1 MTMAGQGQNDPFVV
15 ALVELCRLNGIQVP
29 PERLSDGLTGGDA
42 AGADAAGGG
51 EARLAPEHAAIA
63 LRRANM
69 SCRISS
75 PALADIPPASL
86 PALLFLRD
94 GQYAVLES
102 VEDGRCILV
111 HPETGGGRED
121 CALSELTGRYA
132 GRALFARPLDVL
144 SDRLGETVAA
154 SRHWIIGPVLDN
166 LRIYRDVVLAAM
178 MANLLAVG
186 ASLFSMQVYD
196 RVVPSGAFDTLWILA
211 SGVGLAIC
219 LEFVLRIMRARLV
232 DVTGRDL
239 DLRLSSQL
247 FEHVTNLHLS
257 QQPRSTGV
265 FANQVRDFA
274 VVREF
279 FTSSTVAALS
289 DLPFTLIFIAIIAFI
304 GGPVALVTLVAS
316 VAIVL
321 PGIVLQKHLAQVSRE
336 HNKESAALNGILLEA
351 VSNLETV
358 KAARAEARLQRA
370 YAQLSAT
377 IAGSSIRS
385 RELTT
390 LISQF
395 VASTQQIAYGGVV
408 IVGVYRISEG
418 HMTVGALIACT
429 LLSGRALSPM
439 SRVAGLLARWQGV
452 RAAME
457 GLDRIMAMPVER
469 PADRQYLR
477 APHFAGAYQL
487 RDVTFS
493 HEKDSPPEL
502 SIAGLEIA
510 AGEHAALIGAN
521 GAGKSTL
528 LRLLAGFTAPTAG
541 SLLVDNLSLSQ
552 IDPIDRRRQIGYLP
566 QSVALFQGT
575 LRDNLLLDRGIHSDD
590 ELMAALDAVGLG
602 AYVRRHVRGL
612 DLRIHSNANVSG
624 GQRQAIGLARVL
636 LQDPRIVLLDEP
648 TAAFDQITEKHVI
661 AYLRDWL
668 GSRTAIIAT
677 HKREVLALTETAL
690 VLKDGGIA
698 YHGALGQV
706 IDLGNHANGIKT
718 VK

>member
-1 MTMAGQGQNDPFVV
+1 MSTVTGADPFVV
-15 ALVELCRLNGIQVP
+15 ALLELCRLNGVQVP
-29 PERLSDGLTGGDA
+29 VERLMDGLVDA
-42 AGADAAGGG
+42 
-51 EARLAPEHAAIA
+51 EARLSPNHAAIA

-69 SCRISS
+69 SCRISDR
-75 PALADIPPASL
+75 ALSDIPAASL
-86 PALLFLRD
+86 PVLLFLQ
-94 GQYAVLES
+94 GGHFAILEKI
-102 VEDGRCILV
+102 EDGRCILV
-111 HPETGGGRED
+111 QPETGGGRED
-121 CALSELTGRYA
+121 CTQEELIARYA
-132 GRALFARPLDVL
+132 GRALFAKPLDVL
-144 SDRLGETVAA
+144 SDRLGETIKEK
-154 SRHWIIGPVLDN
+154 RHWIIGPVLDN
-166 LRIYRDVVLAAM
+166 VRIYRDVVLAALV
-178 MANLLAVG
+178 ANLLAVG
-186 ASLFSMQVYD
+186 TSLFSMQVYD

-211 SGVGLAIC
+211 SGVGLAIM
-219 LEFVLRIMRARLV
+219 LEFALRIMRARLV

-247 FEHVTNLHLS
+247 FEQVTNLHLS
-257 QQPRSTGV
+257 QQPKSTGV

-274 VVREF
+274 TVREF
-279 FTSSTVAALS
+279 FTSGTVAVIS

-304 GGPVALVTLVAS
+304 GGPVALVTLIAAI
-316 VAIVL
+316 AIVL
-321 PGIVLQKHLAQVSRE
+321 PGLLLQKHLAKVSRE
-336 HNKESAALNGILLEA
+336 HAQESAALNGILLEA

-358 KAARAEARLQRA
+358 KAARAESRLQRA

-385 RELTT
+385 RELSTFIT
-390 LISQF
+390 QF
-395 VASTQQIAYGGVV
+395 VASTQQIAYGCVV

-439 SRVAGLLARWQGV
+439 SRVAGLLARWQSV

-457 GLDRIMAMPVER
+457 SLDGIMDMPVER
-469 PADRQYLR
+469 PRDRQYLR
-477 APHFAGAYQL
+477 APHFQGAYTL
-487 RDVTFS
+487 RDVTYA

-502 SIAGLEIA
+502 TIGSLDLAP
-510 AGEHAALIGAN
+510 GEHAALIGAN

-528 LRLLAGFTAPTAG
+528 LRMLAGFTNPTTG
-541 SLLVDNLSLSQ
+541 SLLIDNLSLSQ

-575 LRDNLLLDRGIHSDD
+575 LRDNLLLDRGMHSDD

-602 AYVRRHVRGL
+602 QHVRKHVRGL

-661 AYLRDWL
+661 SYLREWL

-677 HKREVLALTETAL
+677 HKREVLALTDTAL

-698 YHGALGQV
+698 YHGPLGQV
-706 IDLGNHANGIKT
+706 IDLGTHANGMKT